1 MGLRDWIAGLL
12 SGRKGGADPLASLVD
27 QLRQRRAE
35 LEQAS
40 VRLGFIGGT
49 GSGKSSLINA
59 LLGRTVA
66 QEGVVPTA
74 HAVEGE
80 EYEAEG
86 MVLVDLPGF
95 GAVDRLMRFLPVE
108 G

>member
-1 MGLRDWIAGLL
+1 M
-12 SGRKGGADPLASLVD
+12 
-27 QLRQRRAE
+27 
-35 LEQAS
+35 
-40 VRLGFIGGT
+40 RLGFIGGT